1 MRNENELMNYAMK
14 QESVCRKNDSI
25 SDALFEEYGV
35 NRGLR
40 DMNGKG
46 VLTGLTTISK
56 IVSFEDVNGVKTPC
70 DGQLWYRG
78 YNVQNLVRQMG
89 ENGFGFEKTASSK
102 DSLRWRAP
110 APACVCTYCH
120 HFHSG
125 CTHGIHI
132 PQAWGKY

>member
-89 ENGFGFEKTASSK
+89 ENGFGLRKQHTFCCLEKCRRKKNSVNSAKLWLIAGHFPPILPGMSS
-102 DSLRWRAP
+102 
-110 APACVCTYCH
+110 
-120 HFHSG
+120 
-125 CTHGIHI
+125 
-132 PQAWGKY
+132 